1 MCHDRG
7 RRRAWMG
14 WKWVSHPILRF
25 KRTEVE
31 KGIPVNGLFKPWSTR
46 ERLRTSFK
54 IRNLEAW
61 LRCGVLCFGLKWQR
75 QANKGKMLLG
85 QVRESEIPHLDL
97 SGASKFP
104 TEHKHLHGSEWNPLS
119 QWMIHKMLQ
128 GNSVQSRSGFRDK
141 DKARDFMG
149 SYCWDEVCHG
159 SLISLSSS
167 SEITKHSQKLVCTNP
182 FLSRTKDTFIFNHV
196 RSHVWW

>member
-1 MCHDRG
+1 
-7 RRRAWMG
+7 MG

-75 QANKGKMLLG
+75 QASKGKMLLG

-128 GNSVQSRSGFRDK
+128 GNSLQSRSGFRDK

-149 SYCWDEVCHG
+149 SYRWDEVCH
-159 SLISLSSS
+159 
-167 SEITKHSQKLVCTNP
+167 HSYPYLHLWKSPNTPKNWYAPSPSWVGPRTHLFCTVCAHMFGDN
-182 FLSRTKDTFIFNHV
+182 I
-196 RSHVWW
+196 